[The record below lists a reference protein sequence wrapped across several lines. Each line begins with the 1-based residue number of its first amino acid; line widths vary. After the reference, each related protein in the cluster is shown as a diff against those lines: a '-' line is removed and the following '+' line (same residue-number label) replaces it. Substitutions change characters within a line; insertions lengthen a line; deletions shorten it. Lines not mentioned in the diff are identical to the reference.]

1 MQVTTRLVQQQQEAV
16 VIQKL
21 MEDVTKISPSDE
33 SVDDHA
39 QVVDRSL
46 SDLTHEA
53 TDKVGRLE
61 VELSEVR
68 TEDEAPEIEDFMV
81 SPLSEQRVEEKL
93 TQLDEPA
100 QHFAERKEFSKRESK
115 FETQYSDLI
124 QYSEDEKESHEFSSR
139 PMILDIQ
146 AQSSL
151 EVEVGSRESDEC
163 MFAEDEKMDNSESR
177 MELLMRSFAKDM
189 SEIISGTPV
198 GGLPDI
204 TEEENIQDVCLKK
217 EDDVDDIA
225 VHLSSGIRVKIN
237 VLRCHIAF
245 CTLKISFFGLA
256 AMRGQ

>member
-1 MQVTTRLVQQQQEAV
+1 MQQEV
-16 VIQKL
+16 LIHKL
-21 MEDVTKISPSDE
+21 AEDVTKISPSDE
-33 SVDDHA
+33 SIDDHA
-39 QVVDRSL
+39 QVVDRIP
-46 SDLTHEA
+46 SDTTQEP

-81 SPLSEQRVEEKL
+81 SPLSEQRGLVEEKIS
-93 TQLDEPA
+93 QLDDA
-100 QHFAERKEFSKRESK
+100 QYIERKDDSKQEEKFSSRYPSI
-115 FETQYSDLI
+115 I
-124 QYSEDEKESHEFSSR
+124 QDSEEDKESHEFSR

-189 SEIISGTPV
+189 SDIISGTPV

-204 TEEENIQDVCLKK
+204 TEEDSIPDVGYKK
-217 EDDVDDIA
+217 DDDIA
-225 VHLSSGIRVKIN
+225 MHLSSGIKVNIN
-237 VLRCHIAF
+237 VMKLQHKL
-245 CTLKISFFGLA
+245 CTLKIAF
-256 AMRGQ
+256 MWHI